1 MDEREPAEPEAPEQ
15 AAKAD
20 AAGEE
25 SAVAAEQASADGEFT
40 DGEFTDREFS
50 DPEFTEHVAGAL
62 ASLPGVE
69 AVALGGS
76 RAQGTQRPGSD
87 WDFALYY
94 RGGFDP
100 ADLRALG
107 WPGEVSEI
115 GAWGG
120 GVFNG
125 GAWLTVDGRRTDV
138 HYRDLDVVEHELAE
152 AEQGRFHREQLM
164 FHLAGIPSYL
174 VVAELALNHVL
185 FGRLPRPAYPSALRT
200 RASAQWCE
208 TARLTL
214 SYAAASNAPRGGRTE
229 VVGAIAVAAMQ
240 QAHAVLASRGEW
252 VTNEKTLLDRAG
264 LRGIDD
270 VTAGAGSRPE
280 ELAAAVEEARAL
292 FDSVLPG

>member
-1 MDEREPAEPEAPEQ
+1 MGRDGGEPAL
-15 AAKAD
+15 
-20 AAGEE
+20 
-25 SAVAAEQASADGEFT
+25 
-40 DGEFTDREFS
+40 S
-50 DPEFTEHVAGAL
+50 DEEFTEHVAAAL
-62 ASLPGVE
+62 ASLPAVE

-76 RAQGTQRPGSD
+76 RAHGTQRPESD

-152 AEQGRFHREQLM
+152 AEQGRFRREQLM

-174 VVAELALNHVL
+174 VVAELALNRVL
-185 FGRLPRPAYPSALRT
+185 SGRLPRPSYPSALRSS
-200 RASAQWCE
+200 ASAQWRE

-214 SYAAASNAPRGGRTE
+214 SYAETGSAPRGARTE

-240 QAHAVLASRGEW
+240 HAHAVLASRGEW

-264 LRGIDD
+264 LRGIDE
-270 VTAGAGSRPE
+270 VTAGTGSRPE